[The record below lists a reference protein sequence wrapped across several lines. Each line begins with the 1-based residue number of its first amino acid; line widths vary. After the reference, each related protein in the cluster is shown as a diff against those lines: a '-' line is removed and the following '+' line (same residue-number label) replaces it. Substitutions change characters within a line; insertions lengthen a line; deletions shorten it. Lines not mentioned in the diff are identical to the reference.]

1 MGGRRGPYGDSKKRR
16 KEMKFLRI
24 GICVLVAFGVLAH
37 GGVEDW
43 ARAVFETGTGL
54 LFLAWAAWF
63 YLHSEETILISP
75 LLPPLVGFL
84 LVVVAQL
91 LFSTSASP
99 YHTHQEF
106 MLLLADIVMVF
117 MAVQAFRTLEDWRG
131 FVWFLMIFGFV
142 VSIFG
147 ILQHL
152 TFNGKLYWFREMHYG
167 GIPFG
172 PFVNRNHFAGFA
184 ELFIPMALVP
194 LMLGKVRRERWLI
207 VGLFAVVSIGSL
219 FLAASRGG
227 IISLAVE
234 VVVVVMWM
242 SLRRMGPKQLLGAA
256 AVLIAALSMVS
267 WLGVKE
273 IAQRFSTL
281 KAMEASSGKRASMRR
296 GTWRIFLDHPWMG
309 TGLGTLQTVFPPY
322 ETLYDGRVVNHAHN
336 DYLEALAETGIVGG
350 LCCALY
356 LGLVLFHSSRQLSGG
371 NASFAAVLNLS
382 GLVAC
387 AGFLVHSLVDFNLHM
402 PANAQLFFL
411 VATLA
416 TSIFVPSA
424 AVTSPRRHQ
433 PRKRS

>member
-1 MGGRRGPYGDSKKRR
+1 
-16 KEMKFLRI
+16 MKFLRV
-24 GICVLVAFGVLAH
+24 GICALVAFGVLAH

-43 ARAVFETGTGL
+43 ARAVFEIGIGL
-54 LFLAWAAWF
+54 LFLAWAVRY

-84 LVVVAQL
+84 LVVLAQL
-91 LFSTSASP
+91 LFSETASIFN
-99 YHTHQEF
+99 THQEF
-106 MLLLADIVMVF
+106 MMLLADVIMVF
-117 MAVQAFRTLEDWRG
+117 LAVQAFRTLEDWRG
-131 FVWFLMIFGFV
+131 FVWFVMIFGFV
-142 VSIFG
+142 VSVFG

-172 PFVNRNHFAGFA
+172 PYVNRNHFAGFA

-194 LMLGKVRRERWLI
+194 LMLGKVRRERRLI
-207 VGLFAVVSIGSL
+207 VGLFAVVSIGSM

-242 SLRRMGPKQLLGAA
+242 AVRRMGPKQMLGGAV
-256 AVLIAALSMVS
+256 VLIAALAMVS

-273 IAQRFSTL
+273 IAQRFSSM
-281 KAMEASSGKRASMRR
+281 KAMEVSSGKRASMRR
-296 GTWRIFLDHPWMG
+296 DTWRIFVDHPWMG
-309 TGLGTLQTVFPPY
+309 TGLGTLQMVFPPY

-336 DYLEALAETGIVGG
+336 DYLEALAETGIAGG

-356 LGLVLFHSSRQLSGG
+356 LGLLLFHSSQQLSAG

-387 AGFLVHSLVDFNLHM
+387 SGFLVHSLVDFNLHL

-416 TSIFVPSA
+416 TAIIPLKTA
-424 AVTSPRRHQ
+424 ATVSTRARHHS
-433 PRKRS
+433 RKR

>member
-1 MGGRRGPYGDSKKRR
+1 
-16 KEMKFLRI
+16 MKFLRV
-24 GICVLVAFGVLAH
+24 GICALVAFGVLAH

-43 ARAVFETGTGL
+43 SRAIFEAGIGV
-54 LFLAWAAWF
+54 LFLAWAVRA

-75 LLPPLVGFL
+75 LLPPMAGFL
-84 LVVVAQL
+84 LVVLAQL
-91 LFSTSASP
+91 LFSTSASIFN
-99 YHTHQEF
+99 THQEF
-106 MLLLADIVMVF
+106 MLLLADVIMVF
-117 MAVQAFRTLEDWRG
+117 LAVQAFRTLEDWRG
-131 FVWFLMIFGFV
+131 FVWFVMIFGFV
-142 VSIFG
+142 VSVFG

-172 PFVNRNHFAGFA
+172 PYVNRNHFAGFA

-207 VGLFAVVSIGSL
+207 VGLFAVVSIGSM

-227 IISLAVE
+227 IVSLAVE

-242 SLRRMGPKQLLGAA
+242 GVRRMGPKQMLGGA
-256 AVLIAALSMVS
+256 AVLIAALVMVS

-273 IAQRFSTL
+273 IAQRFSSM
-281 KAMEASSGKRASMRR
+281 KAMEVSSGKRASMRR
-296 GTWRIFLDHPWMG
+296 DTWRIFVDHPWMG
-309 TGLGTLQTVFPPY
+309 TGLGTLQMVFPPY

-336 DYLEALAETGIVGG
+336 DYLEALAETGIAGG

-356 LGLVLFHSSRQLSGG
+356 LGLLLFHSSQQLSAGKG
-371 NASFAAVLNLS
+371 SFAAVLNLS

-387 AGFLVHSLVDFNLHM
+387 SGFLVHSSVDFNLHL

-416 TSIFVPSA
+416 TSIIPSKA
-424 AVTSPRRHQ
+424 AATVVTRGRHHS
-433 PRKRS
+433 RKR

>member
-1 MGGRRGPYGDSKKRR
+1 
-16 KEMKFLRI
+16 MKFVRV
-24 GICVLVAFGVLAH
+24 GICALVAFGVLAH
-37 GGVEDW
+37 GGVEEW
-43 ARAVFETGTGL
+43 SRAVFETGIGV
-54 LFLAWAAWF
+54 LFVAWAVWF
-63 YLHSEETILISP
+63 YLHSEETITISP
-75 LLPPLVGFL
+75 LLPPMAGFL
-84 LVVVAQL
+84 LVVLAQL
-91 LFSTSASP
+91 LFATSASP
-99 YHTHQEF
+99 FNTHQEF
-106 MLLLADIVMVF
+106 MLLLADVLMVF
-117 MAVQAFRTLEDWRG
+117 LAVQAFRTLEDWRG
-131 FVWFLMIFGFV
+131 FVWFVMIFGFV
-142 VSIFG
+142 VSVFG

-172 PFVNRNHFAGFA
+172 PYVNRNHFAGFA

-194 LMLGKVRRERWLI
+194 LMLGKVRRERWFI

-227 IISLAVE
+227 IVSFAAE
-234 VVVVVMWM
+234 VVMVVIWM
-242 SLRRMGPKQLLGAA
+242 SLRRMGPKQMLGGAV
-256 AVLIAALSMVS
+256 VLIAALSMVS

-273 IAQRFSTL
+273 ISQRFSSL

-296 GTWRIFLDHPWMG
+296 GSWRIFLDHPWMG

-322 ETLYDGRVVNHAHN
+322 ETLYDGRIVNHAHN
-336 DYLEALAETGIVGG
+336 DYLEALAETGIAGG

-356 LGLVLFHSSRQLSGG
+356 LGLLLFHSSRQLLGG

-387 AGFLVHSLVDFNLHM
+387 IGFLIHSLVDFNLHL

-416 TSIFVPSA
+416 TSAIVPVDAA
-424 AVTSPRRHQ
+424 AVTSRRRHQ
-433 PRKRS
+433 TRKRS